1 MELINIA
8 KALWNAIKNENQ
20 KKMNTATRVGNAGMA
35 ILDAV
40 KNNYD
45 NIVNLQ
51 KNKANHVVL
60 LSITT
65 EPTGVKLGDKYYDN
79 EMKCLC
85 VATQMTPGG
94 PLWDMQQ
101 PETGII
107 YSCNGKYYYWNGNEM
122 LPHGTIAPNI
132 AVESITRPPRTDRN
146 IIFEGNSRTADWK
159 SRQLKPGVTF
169 VMNGNSYS
177 ETDGVQ
183 STFANRGFYSYAYYL
198 MQQPN
203 FKDRFNYYNVAMWG
217 VSNTYSWWAGI
228 LTDKKY
234 FDDIYP
240 RRPETHGGEAG
251 IKEAWLF
258 IETGIYDTWGSNPTS
273 VVSIIN
279 TYRNYLLRA
288 KSHGFKVVVLGEY
301 FGYSTNYRV
310 PNDLVSGKCNYTSG
324 TNDAELARQKYNN
337 ACMEMAAKGEIDM
350 YIDLDHLFTPN
361 LDEANKDQYHYDT
374 IAHLT
379 GAGHQLIAEYINS
392 LFSVSGNLYKVAY
405 NRFINL
411 PAMFNKVDKVAG
423 KGLSTCDFTWQE
435 KYKVAEIDN
444 KINKIPALGAYYVD
458 GYVCAVAT
466 WDESG
471 YGNEDDVT
479 LLLMYNTIIYDFN
492 TDTFNNISIPTGW
505 RIPTMNDVM
514 LLVQANTF
522 DFAKGDNV
530 WFWGDGTYQGLQRV
544 FSVDEYNNIQEGYES
559 KTESFYVLFVK
570 QISLPRYNWNIYR
583 PVYQNLTSLA
593 EYANNAAAISGGLTQ
608 GQFYHT
614 AGVVKVVI

>member
-85 VATQMTPGG
+85 VATQITPGG

-177 ETDGVQ
+177 ETDGIQ
-183 STFANRGFYSYAYYL
+183 STYDFMGWYSYPHYL

-240 RRPETHGGEAG
+240 RRPESHGGEAG

-258 IETGIYDTWGSNPTS
+258 IETGIIDTWLSNPTA
-273 VVSIIN
+273 VNSIIT

-301 FGYSTNYRV
+301 FGYSGSYRV
-310 PNDLVSGKCNYTSG
+310 PNDNVTGVCQYSTSV
-324 TNDAELARQKYNN
+324 NDAELARQKYNN

-361 LDEANKDQYHYDT
+361 LDEAKKDVWHYDT

-423 KGLSTCDFTWQE
+423 KGLSTFDYTLQD
-435 KYKVAEIDN
+435 KTQVLSIPN
-444 KINKIPALGAYYVD
+444 KLDKIPTLGTYLND
-458 GYVCAVAT
+458 GFVCAVAT

-479 LLLMYNTIIYDFN
+479 VLLTNTNYIYDLDNYSFDN
-492 TDTFNNISIPTGW
+492 VNIPTGW
-505 RIPTMNDVM
+505 RLPTTNDVM

-522 DFAKGDNV
+522 NFARGEAA
-530 WFWGDGTYQGLQRV
+530 WFWGDGEVNGMRKV
-544 FSVDEYNNIQEGYES
+544 MMVDEYNNVNEDFVNPTYPQ
-559 KTESFYVLFVK
+559 YVLFVK
-570 QISLPRYNWNIYR
+570 QISVPRYNWNMFR

-593 EYANNAAAISGGLTQ
+593 EYANNAAAIAGGLPQ